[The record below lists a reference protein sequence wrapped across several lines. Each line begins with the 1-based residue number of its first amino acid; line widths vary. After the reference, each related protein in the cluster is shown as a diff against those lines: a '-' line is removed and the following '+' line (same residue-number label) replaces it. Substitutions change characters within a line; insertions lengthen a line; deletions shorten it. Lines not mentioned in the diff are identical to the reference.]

1 MLANVTYFSVFV
13 IKACATSRE
22 MSSPKVV
29 SEVEREMS
37 LAEIVFS
44 FLHLLITAFITTNV
58 MSCFTSNSSLSH
70 FSFKCSTLC
79 TMHLLN
85 IGIKLWRVEGLK
97 EELSN
102 FLSCFHLSAEIYIA
116 FMNKEN
122 LCGIQ
127 ILSKC
132 HSCKKIW

>member
-1 MLANVTYFSVFV
+1 MRHLE
-13 IKACATSRE
+13 KCPPRKLCLKWRE
-22 MSSPKVV
+22 KCHWLRLFLV
-29 SEVEREMS
+29 
-37 LAEIVFS
+37 

-97 EELSN
+97 EEFSN

-132 HSCKKIW
+132 HSCKKL